1 MSLSTW
7 LMNFLLMV
15 AAYGLPLTP
24 QDDAWEFDFN
34 GNGFIDYSDI
44 LEMLALQPSPTEL
57 GVYEEKQYVYY
68 MPKLVRVETDYHY
81 YTVELTEE
89 QYKLYEEDPDAFWD
103 DDDLQE
109 ELYDNMELVRTKD
122 AGTDYYVED

>member
-1 MSLSTW
+1 
-7 LMNFLLMV
+7 
-15 AAYGLPLTP
+15 
-24 QDDAWEFDFN
+24 
-34 GNGFIDYSDI
+34 
-44 LEMLALQPSPTEL
+44 
-57 GVYEEKQYVYY
+57 
-68 MPKLVRVETDYHY
+68 MPKLVRVETGYHY

-109 ELYDNMELVRTKD
+109 DLYDNMELIRTKD